1 MGRSATMTYNPQTGE
16 WTRNGGGG
24 SPSSGSGG
32 GSSPSG
38 SGSSSSGGGGGSSSS
53 GSKSSNTSSNTSNNS
68 NNGSGDNLSSESS
81 SKNTS
86 GGKVEKKYNY
96 IEVNTL
102 SGTLNFIVNE
112 ETIKIKAGDTIK
124 LKGLGKYLSGNYYVK
139 DITRQIGSN
148 GYSHAATLIK
158 TDVGASLKTSTKSKD
173 KKKPATKKVKSS
185 NSKDNAKRT
194 YTVKKG
200 DCLWNIAKRFY
211 GNGSAYTRIYD
222 ANTNKIADP
231 HWIYPGQVFVIP

>member
-1 MGRSATMTYNPQTGE
+1 MGRSATMTYNPQTGK
-16 WTRNGGGG
+16 WTRN
-24 SPSSGSGG
+24 S
-32 GSSPSG
+32 
-38 SGSSSSGGGGGSSSS
+38 GGGSSSS
-53 GSKSSNTSSNTSNNS
+53 SGKKSSNKSNNS
-68 NNGSGDNLSSESS
+68 SKGSGDNLSSKSS

-112 ETIKIKAGDTIK
+112 ETIKLKAGDTVK

-139 DITRQIGSN
+139 DITRQISSN

-173 KKKPATKKVKSS
+173 KKKPAKKVKSS

-200 DCLWNIAKRFY
+200 DCLWNIAKKFY
-211 GNGSAYTRIYD
+211 GNGSAYTKIYD